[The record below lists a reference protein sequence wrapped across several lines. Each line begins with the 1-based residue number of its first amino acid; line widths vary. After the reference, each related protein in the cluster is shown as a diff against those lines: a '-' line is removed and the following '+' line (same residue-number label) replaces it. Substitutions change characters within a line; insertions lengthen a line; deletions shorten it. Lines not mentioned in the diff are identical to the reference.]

1 MEGVPGFV
9 GGFDF
14 GPIRASGGSSWSCF
28 HPRDILW
35 GDFINPCMRR
45 VCRFLAFFCLQIP
58 FLFHSYPLLSPLLL
72 VKMNLKRKRTGLAR
86 PSCERRS
93 ERHLQPDSKIKI
105 KMNLKPRW
113 LLARG
118 GGNVYGPICRR
129 FNRMGPALWQEPP
142 VPLPSIWGRGSD
154 FKLFPAVPL
163 FAPLFA
169 LEPGQEGRKG
179 GNGDAAGTRWGL
191 WAQVV
196 PTASNSGCALV
207 EIKEPAWKSG
217 LRGYSCG
224 SQGAARPP
232 VRQASPLLL
241 LSQSPS
247 FINNQRYPQ

>member
-1 MEGVPGFV
+1 M
-9 GGFDF
+9 GGLHK
-14 GPIRASGGSSWSCF
+14 PVYETCVQVSC
-28 HPRDILW
+28 L
-35 GDFINPCMRR
+35 
-45 VCRFLAFFCLQIP
+45 FCLQIP

-72 VKMNLKRKRTGLAR
+72 VKMNLKRKGTGLAR

-142 VPLPSIWGRGSD
+142 VPLPSIWGQGSD
-154 FKLFPAVPL
+154 FKLFPAVSL

-179 GNGDAAGTRWGL
+179 GNGDAAGTQWGL

-207 EIKEPAWKSG
+207 EIKEPARKSG
-217 LRGYSCG
+217 LWGYSCG

-232 VRQASPLLL
+232 VRRASPPLL

-247 FINNQRYPQ
+247 FINDQRYPQ